1 MDNTVEK
8 SKVESSEII
17 QTGDLNSLGHLFGGR
32 LVSMI
37 DKVAAISAI
46 RHVRGPVVTL
56 SIDSLMFKKPVMNGS
71 IVTLKACVNRVF
83 KHSLEVGVIVYTLPH
98 GSEEELHV
106 CSAYLTFVA
115 LDMSGK
121 PCLVHDVIA
130 ETEEEKRRYEQAM
143 IRRNHRLSLQ
153 TQLGKTHKTPEANKN

>member
-1 MDNTVEK
+1 MENTVEK
-8 SKVESSEII
+8 SKAEASDII
-17 QTGDLNSLGHLFGGR
+17 QTADLNSLGHLFGGR

-56 SIDSLMFKKPVMNGS
+56 SIDSLVFKKPVTNGS
-71 IVTLKACVNRVF
+71 IVTLKAAVNRVF
-83 KHSLEVGVIVYTLPH
+83 KHSLEVGVIVHTLPH
-98 GSEEELHV
+98 GATEELHV

-115 LDMSGK
+115 LDLTGK
-121 PCLVHDVIA
+121 PCLVQDVIP

-143 IRRNHRLSLQ
+143 IRRNHRLNLQ
-153 TQLGKTHKTPEANKN
+153 TQLGKPPKAST